1 MHVDNLV
8 SALEVVS
15 AADPALDMSKQERLA
30 YAASRDAGKL
40 REVPGRKAVRFV
52 CRPLTSAEAGI
63 CESQPSADA
72 KTSWAF
78 MLGCSEIRHADM
90 TGASEGRAVK
100 PTHPFE
106 GPDGRKLIW
115 HDREMTA
122 LQAVF
127 GRRVFYEVGSV
138 IRDRALL
145 GNAAGGVWDP
155 YEMPQSLLDALE
167 RIARHRA
174 ALLAATPTETPS
186 T

>member
-1 MHVDNLV
+1 MHVDSLV
-8 SALEVVS
+8 GSIEVVS
-15 AADPALDMSKQERLA
+15 AADAALDMTKQERLA
-30 YAASRDAGKL
+30 YALSRDPAKL

-52 CRPLTSAEAGI
+52 CRPLSSAEAGI

-72 KTSWAF
+72 KTAWAF
-78 MLGCSEIRHADM
+78 MLGCAEVRHADM
-90 TGASEGRAVK
+90 TGPAEGRAVK

-145 GNAAGGVWDP
+145 GNAAGGVLDP
-155 YEMPQSLLDALE
+155 FETPQSLLDALD